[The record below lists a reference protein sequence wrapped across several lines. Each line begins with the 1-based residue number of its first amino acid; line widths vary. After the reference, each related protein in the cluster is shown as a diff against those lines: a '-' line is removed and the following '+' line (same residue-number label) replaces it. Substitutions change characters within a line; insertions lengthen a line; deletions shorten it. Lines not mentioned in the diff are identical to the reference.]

1 MAHLPRAEQDRPAK
15 PDLGVEPLS
24 SSLGSAMTLTETLTP
39 TGRGFPICFAKLRPH
54 EGSQEAL
61 ALNMLHLSEQ
71 RIHNDRTGKY
81 HGASLT
87 WKLSPRNTRKRESIP
102 VDSGLLPSLT
112 FIQPQ
117 FPKTMHLV
125 KTCISKT
132 QHIPSKTR

>member
-54 EGSQEAL
+54 KGSQEAM

-71 RIHNDRTGKY
+71 RMHNDRTGKY
-81 HGASLT
+81 HGVSLT

-125 KTCISKT
+125 KTRISKT

>member
-1 MAHLPRAEQDRPAK
+1 MARLPHAEQHRPAK

-24 SSLGSAMTLTETLTP
+24 SSLGSATTLIETLTP
-39 TGRGFPICFAKLRPH
+39 TGRGFPTCFAKLRPC
-54 EGSQEAL
+54 EGSQEAM
-61 ALNMLHLSEQ
+61 ALNMLHLSAQ
-71 RIHNDRTGKY
+71 RIHNDRTGKN

-87 WKLSPRNTRKRESIP
+87 WKLSPRNTRKRDSIP

-112 FIQPQ
+112 LIQPH

-125 KTCISKT
+125 KTRISKT